1 VKTIGFIDFFL
12 SEWHANNY
20 PQWIKETG
28 KDFEVACAW
37 AEKEVSPYDGVNT
50 DEWCKTYGV
59 TRCDSIEEVCEKS
72 DCIVILSP
80 DNPENHLPYAK
91 QVLPFGK
98 PTYIDKP
105 FAATVADAKQIAA
118 IAKEYGTPF
127 FSTSAL
133 RYATE
138 LDQVTNCRA
147 VRTLGGGAGVEQYLI
162 HQIEMV
168 VKKLGLGAKSVC
180 ARRLCHN
187 QCSFDVVYDDD
198 RAAVMHY
205 AAGAPFEITMSDPAS
220 DTAVHCSV
228 ESAIFEG
235 LIRDMLRF
243 FETKKP
249 SFDTAQTLEANHIF
263 AACLMAEKNP
273 DRWIGVV
280 DN

>member
-1 VKTIGFIDFFL
+1 MKTIGFIDFFL

-28 KDFEVACAW
+28 KDFEVAYAW
-37 AEKEVSPYDGVNT
+37 AEKEVSPYDGVST

-59 TRCDSIEEVCEKS
+59 TRCDSIREVCEKS

-80 DNPENHLPYAK
+80 DNPENHLPYAR

-147 VRTLGGGAGVEQYLI
+147 VCTLGGGAGVEQYLI
-162 HQIEMV
+162 V
-168 VKKLGLGAKSVC
+168 PGNG
-180 ARRLCHN
+180 RL
-187 QCSFDVVYDDD
+187 
-198 RAAVMHY
+198 
-205 AAGAPFEITMSDPAS
+205 P
-220 DTAVHCSV
+220 
-228 ESAIFEG
+228 SAIKPQ
-235 LIRDMLRF
+235 LRGAF
-243 FETKKP
+243 VSVPPF
-249 SFDTAQTLEANHIF
+249 TL
-263 AACLMAEKNP
+263 AA
-273 DRWIGVV
+273 R
-280 DN
+280 